1 MFDNVL
7 YHAWCMAKGYRQ
19 VSLPEPLYEQML
31 EYLKL
36 HPEYTSVADLVKELV
51 RKELKNEK

>member
-1 MFDNVL
+1 MFDRNL
-7 YHAWCMAKGYRQ
+7 YHTWYMAKGYRQ

-31 EYLKL
+31 EYLKS

-51 RKELKNEK
+51 RRELRSEK

>member
-1 MFDNVL
+1 MPKMWPFMGK
-7 YHAWCMAKGYRQ
+7 AGQ

-31 EYLKL
+31 EFLKS

-51 RKELKNEK
+51 RRELRNEK

>member
-1 MFDNVL
+1 
-7 YHAWCMAKGYRQ
+7 
-19 VSLPEPLYEQML
+19 ML